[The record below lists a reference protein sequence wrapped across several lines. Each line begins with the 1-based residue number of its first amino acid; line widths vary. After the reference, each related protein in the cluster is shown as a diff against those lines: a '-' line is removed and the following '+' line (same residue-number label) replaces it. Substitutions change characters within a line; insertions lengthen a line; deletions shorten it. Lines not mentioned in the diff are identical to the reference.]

1 MRINKLHLSIVL
13 ILVMLLYNFKPLNTD
28 IISND
33 ANNILSLGIIN
44 TKYDF
49 LNIFITNTIVS
60 LLLSIAGFFTG
71 GILTLLII
79 IWNVLLLYLL
89 YSYAFLSTNDIN
101 AILYLSKHA
110 PLEIYALTLFSIIG
124 FRGFKFY
131 IKLIKLHQ
139 FDKKLI
145 PNIKELVLPI
155 ILLLLASF
163 IEVS

>member
-110 PLEIYALTLFSIIG
+110 PLEIYA
-124 FRGFKFY
+124 
-131 IKLIKLHQ
+131 
-139 FDKKLI
+139 
-145 PNIKELVLPI
+145 
-155 ILLLLASF
+155 
-163 IEVS
+163 

>member
-71 GILTLLII
+71 GILSI
-79 IWNVLLLYLL
+79 NYYLECF
-89 YSYAFLSTNDIN
+89 A
-101 AILYLSKHA
+101 
-110 PLEIYALTLFSIIG
+110 TLFAI
-124 FRGFKFY
+124 FLCLFK
-131 IKLIKLHQ
+131 H
-139 FDKKLI
+139 
-145 PNIKELVLPI
+145 
-155 ILLLLASF
+155 
-163 IEVS
+163 